1 MKTKPKSATGGSPQ
15 AVGLKTLAAHLGLS
29 PTTISLV
36 LNDSPAGRHLPQET
50 RDRVWE
56 AARKFNYRPNFFA
69 RYLNKK
75 RSYTVGVLVPEIS
88 EGYGASVM
96 AGVER
101 RLVRE
106 GYFYFVASH
115 RWMPE
120 LIEETPRL
128 LLERGAEGF
137 ILLNMPLDH
146 PLPVPAVSIG
156 GRSKIRGIINVTLDN
171 ERAGYLAL
179 QHLAQLGHKRIAFFK
194 GHPGSADTEAR
205 WTGIC
210 HAASQFGIEIDPRLV
225 LQLERRAFPPEPPV
239 PEEGYDYAQKLLAR
253 KRPFS
258 ALFAFNDIAA
268 IGAMSAFRNAGLR
281 VPQDVSVVGF
291 DDIQAAAFMNPR
303 LTTIRQPL
311 REMGEVAAKT
321 LLKKIGNREAEIND
335 ILVDPELVL
344 RESTAP
350 LQPGTYG
357 PGQD

>member
-1 MKTKPKSATGGSPQ
+1 MKTRSKSVVGTQP
-15 AVGLKTLAAHLGLS
+15 VGLKTLAAYLGLS

-75 RSYTVGVLVPEIS
+75 RSYTIGVLVPEIS

-120 LIEETPRL
+120 LMEETPRL
-128 LLERGAEGF
+128 LLDRGAEGF

-146 PLPVPAVSIG
+146 PLPVPVVSVG
-156 GRSKIRGIINVTLDN
+156 GHEKIRDVINVHLDN

-179 QHLAQLGHKRIAFFK
+179 QHLAELGHKRIAFFK

-210 HAASQFGIEIDPRLV
+210 HAASKFGIEIDEQLV
-225 LQLERRAFPPEPPV
+225 LQLERKAFPPEPPV
-239 PEEGYDYAQKLLAR
+239 PEEGYEYARKLLAR
-253 KRPFS
+253 KRPFT

-281 VPQDVSVVGF
+281 VPEDVSVVGF

-311 REMGEVAAKT
+311 REMGELSAKM
-321 LLKKIGNREAEIND
+321 LLRKIADREAEIDD
-335 ILVDPELVL
+335 ILVEPELVV
-344 RESTAP
+344 RESTARI
-350 LQPGTYG
+350 
-357 PGQD
+357 D